1 MSKRAQ
7 DALISIMSP
16 HIQQFLEQYNFELLI
31 KYYQKQRNISAALQ
45 RIAQA
50 LESSEQSVFP
60 NTFKDGKWSCNQLN
74 FQQAYNLVQVGAN
87 LLNISGDNQNMMTST
102 ANSLL
107 VQSQWQGMQ
116 STS

>member
-60 NTFKDGKWSCNQLN
+60 NTFKDGKWSCN
-74 FQQAYNLVQVGAN
+74 
-87 LLNISGDNQNMMTST
+87 
-102 ANSLL
+102 
-107 VQSQWQGMQ
+107 
-116 STS
+116 